1 MELLKQ
7 IANTVSGF
15 VWGPY
20 MLIFLVGTG
29 IYLTIGVKF
38 RTLTRIPQ
46 AFKTLMAGRDKDSQ
60 TGEGDITPFQTLM
73 TSLAATVGTG
83 NIAGVATAIF
93 LGGPGAVFW
102 MWITALFGMAIKMG
116 EAVLAVLYREYNEE
130 TGKFA
135 GGPMYY
141 IKNGMGDSWNWLGSA
156 FALFAGVAAFGI
168 GCTVQSNSVAQAVQS
183 NFGIPGYITGIA
195 LAVLTFVVIIGGI
208 ERIADVT
215 EKLVPLMASIYVIGT
230 IVIILFNIED
240 LVPAFKLIF
249 NSAFSGHAATGGFAG
264 AAVLQMIRY
273 GVSRGV
279 FSNEAGLG
287 SAAIAHAATTVDRP
301 AKQGVIGMLGGFLDT
316 IVVCTMT
323 ALVIIM
329 TGAWTSGVTGAALT
343 AKAFNIGL
351 PGPGGYIVAFGLIF
365 FSFSTILTWSYYG
378 EKSFEYFFG
387 SKVIMPYRY
396 VWVAAVFLGAVS
408 NLNVVWAI
416 ASAMNGLMIVPNL
429 IALLVLSS
437 VIFKEFNG
445 YMTDEDEKSLES

>member
-1 MELLKQ
+1 
-7 IANTVSGF
+7 
-15 VWGPY
+15 

-29 IYLTIGVKF
+29 VYLTIGVKF

-46 AFKTLMAGRDKDSQ
+46 AFKMLMAGRDKDSQ
-60 TGEGDITPFQTLM
+60 TGEGDITPFQSLM

-93 LGGPGAVFW
+93 LGGPGAIFW
-102 MWITALFGMAIKMG
+102 MWVTALFGMAIKMG
-116 EAVLAVLYREYNEE
+116 EAVLAVMHRELNEE

-141 IKNGMGDSWNWLGSA
+141 IKNGMGDNWNWLGSA

-168 GCTVQSNSVAQAVQS
+168 GCTVQSNSVAQAVHS
-183 NFGIPGYITGIA
+183 NFGVPGYVTGIA
-195 LAVLTFVVIIGGI
+195 LVVLTYVVIIGGI

-215 EKLVPLMASIYVIGT
+215 EKLVPIMASVYIIGS
-230 IVIILFNIED
+230 IIIILFNIED
-240 LVPAFKLIF
+240 LIPAFKLIF
-249 NSAFSGHAATGGFAG
+249 NSAFNGHAATGGFAG
-264 AAVLQMIRY
+264 AAVLQGIRY

-301 AKQGVIGMLGGFLDT
+301 AKQGIVAMLGGFLDT
-316 IVVCTMT
+316 IVICTMT
-323 ALVIIM
+323 ALIIIM
-329 TGAWTSGVTGAALT
+329 TGAWDSGITGAALT
-343 AKAFNIGL
+343 SKAFNIGL
-351 PGPGGYIVAFGLIF
+351 PGPGGFIVAFGLIF

-396 VWVAAVFLGAVS
+396 IWVAAVFLGAVS
-408 NLNVVWAI
+408 NLDVVWAI

-429 IALLVLSS
+429 IAVLALSPS
-437 VIFKEFNG
+437 IFKEFNE
-445 YMTDEDEKSLES
+445 YIDEEDKKLLDA